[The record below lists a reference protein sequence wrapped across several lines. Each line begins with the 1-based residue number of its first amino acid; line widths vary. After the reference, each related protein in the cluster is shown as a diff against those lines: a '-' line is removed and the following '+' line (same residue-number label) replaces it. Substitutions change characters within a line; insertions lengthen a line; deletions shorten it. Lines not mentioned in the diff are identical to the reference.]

1 MSQFLIQ
8 TTIDTRERPASL
20 LATSTFL
27 DHALTAS
34 VDRTVRYI
42 NPLTYEEEYCGQGH
56 SRGITA
62 LAISDCIQA
71 QAPIICSSA
80 RDGVLC
86 LWGPRKA
93 EVIRKVTPPCPEIK
107 TLSIFQYA
115 TVCYIILG
123 TKDGKVIIYDMATN
137 SVLKTLLGHR
147 SSVLCS
153 SVVYR
158 GKHLDGEP
166 LVTRHIAIATGGKD
180 RTVRVWDFDKGK
192 RKRKLKHPKLVT
204 CLAVARESIKPV
216 LISGCSNGLLYLW
229 DISMGIVLRTF
240 EGHQEKIYRYV

>member
-8 TTIDTRERPASL
+8 TIVDTRARPASL

-27 DHALTAS
+27 DHALAAS
-34 VDRTVRYI
+34 VDRTVRYL
-42 NPLTYEEEYCGQGH
+42 NPLTYEEESCGQGH
-56 SRGITA
+56 ARGITG
-62 LAISDCIQA
+62 LAVSECIQA
-71 QAPIICSSA
+71 QAPIICSSG

-86 LWGPRKA
+86 LWAPRKA
-93 EVIRKVTPPCPEIK
+93 EVIRKMTPSCTEIK
-107 TLSIFQYA
+107 TLSVFQFGPI
-115 TVCYIILG
+115 CYIILG
-123 TKDGKVIIYDMATN
+123 TKDGKVIIYDCATD
-137 SVLKTLLGHR
+137 SIIKTFLGHR

-158 GKHLDGEP
+158 GKHVEGEP

-192 RKRKLKHPKLVT
+192 RKRKLKHPKLVM
-204 CLAVARESIKPV
+204 CLAVARESLKPV

-229 DISMGIVLRTF
+229 DVALGVILQTF
-240 EGHQEKIYRYV
+240 EGHQEKIYR